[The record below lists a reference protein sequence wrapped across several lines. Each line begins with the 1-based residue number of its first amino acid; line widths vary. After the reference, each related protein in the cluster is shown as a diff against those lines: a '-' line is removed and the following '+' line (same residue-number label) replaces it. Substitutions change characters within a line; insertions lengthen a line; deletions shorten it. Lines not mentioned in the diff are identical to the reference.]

1 MPLLVK
7 PLAVPTEPPVVVTP
21 PGPTPATRYISLRFT
36 SPNGDSIGLSDPSDV
51 AGIHTLTGID
61 GLGAA
66 PRALTLQPLA
76 TGGAYARWSH
86 AEPRLITLPLHMQAE
101 TNPDL
106 VALRRRLTL
115 ALLATVPAAGVPKAG
130 TLRVTRS
137 DGTWREIG
145 CLYSD
150 GLGGADEGS
159 LTPFVDRAVVQLI
172 CPDPWWYGES
182 SVAADFSA
190 SLTARNYLNPYETV
204 STGRT
209 LGTVSVDIEGDAA
222 VSPVWTVTGPA
233 DSVTVR
239 YASGPGWTFGAVAA
253 GTTITVDTENY
264 TVTDNTGASR
274 IGNIAWP
281 TSTLFQMPPG
291 PNTLTVSI
299 QGGTTGVSSVR
310 LSYRPRWEVA

>member
-1 MPLLVK
+1 MPLLVL
-7 PLAVPTEPPVVVTP
+7 PQEDQQLATLAASA
-21 PGPTPATRYISLRFT
+21 PAAARYIALQYT
-36 SPNGDSIGLSDPSDV
+36 SPSGDVLSLSDDSDV

-86 AEPRLITLPLHMQAE
+86 AEPRMITLPLHLQADS
-101 TNPDL
+101 NPEL

-115 ALLATVPAAGVPKAG
+115 ALLSTVPAAGVPTPG

-159 LTPFVDRAVVQLI
+159 LTPLVDRAVLQLI
-172 CPDPWWYGES
+172 CPDPWWYGENA
-182 SVAADFSA
+182 VAADFAA

-209 LGTVSVDIEGDAA
+209 LGTVQVDIVGDAA
-222 VSPVWTVTGPA
+222 VSPVWTITGPA
-233 DSVTVR
+233 TSVTVR
-239 YASGPGWTFGAVAA
+239 YQPSGPGWTYGAITA
-253 GTTITVDTENY
+253 GRTVTIDTENY
-264 TVTDNTGASR
+264 TVTDDTGASK
-274 IGNIAWP
+274 IGSIAWP
-281 TSTLFQMPPG
+281 TSTLFHMSPG
-291 PNTLTVSI
+291 PSTLTVSI
-299 QGGTTGVSSVR
+299 QGGTTGVSGVR
-310 LSYRPRWEVA
+310 LSYRPRWEAA

>member
-1 MPLLVK
+1 MPLLVQ
-7 PLAVPTEPPVVVTP
+7 PIAPQTPPVVVTP
-21 PGPTPATRYISLRFT
+21 PATTRYISLRYT
-36 SPNGDSIGLSDPSDV
+36 SPSGEQIGLSDPSTGPGV
-51 AGIHTLTGID
+51 HTLAGID

-76 TGGAYARWSH
+76 TGGTFARWSH
-86 AEPRLITLPLHMQAE
+86 VEQRLITLPLHMQAD

-106 VALRRRLTL
+106 VAMKRRLTL
-115 ALLATVPAAGVPKAG
+115 AFLATAPGAGVPVSG

-150 GLGGADEGS
+150 GLGGADEGTIS
-159 LTPFVDRAVVQLI
+159 PFIDRAVVQLV

-190 SLTARNYLNPYETV
+190 ALTARNYLNPYETL

-209 LGTVSVDIEGDAA
+209 LGDVSVDIAGDAA
-222 VSPVWTVTGPA
+222 VSPVWELHGPA
-233 DSVTVR
+233 TSVTIR
-239 YASGPGWTFGAVAA
+239 YEPSGPGFTYGAISA
-253 GTTITVDTENY
+253 GSTITVDTQNY
-264 TVTDNTGASR
+264 TVTDNLGVSR

-281 TSTLFQMPPG
+281 SSTLFQMRPG
-291 PNTLTVSI
+291 PNSLLVSI
-299 QGGTTGVSSVR
+299 QGGVTGTSSVR
-310 LSYRPRWEVA
+310 LSYRPRWEAA